1 MSRKSEPLG
10 VTRINTPES
19 HAIGW
24 MARIQRGKER
34 RSEFFADKDSG
45 GSAKTK
51 AAALR
56 QVRQWRRQLPPA
68 STSHR
73 GVLTQRNKSG
83 EVNLH
88 KRVHAPKGNPDLA
101 YEFWASIWTERGGRR
116 RTKSFSVNK
125 YTDAGAKRLAQ
136 IARDLTSPDLTKILA
151 EYQRRHGKPPAD
163 WNA

>member
-1 MSRKSEPLG
+1 MSKKSAPLG
-10 VTRINTPES
+10 VTRINAPES

-45 GSAKTK
+45 GSAKAK

-56 QVRQWRRQLPPA
+56 QVRQWREQLPPA
-68 STSHR
+68 ATSHR
-73 GVLTQRNKSG
+73 GVLTRRNKSG
-83 EVNLH
+83 EVILH
-88 KRVHAPKGNPDLA
+88 KRVQKVKDNE
-101 YEFWASIWTERGGRR
+101 YEFWTGTWKTRDGKRR
-116 RTKSFSVNK
+116 LKTFSSHK

-136 IARDLTSPDLTKILA
+136 IARDLTTQDLAKILA